1 MTILFIDDDSDDTE
15 LFCEAVNYLASSDF
29 LARMPE
35 PIKCVSC
42 NHSYTAVE
50 LLKNLEELPAYIFLD
65 INMPVMD
72 GKECLIK
79 LKSDPI
85 SSNVPV
91 IMLSTTLRS
100 GDVQKFKALGAVDC
114 IIKPSGFNE
123 VIKILSKYVYNL

>member
-1 MTILFIDDDSDDTE
+1 MALDDMTILFIDDDSDDTE

-79 LKSDPI
+79 LKSDRSQIYQHPLVP
-85 SSNVPV
+85 SRKQRPLPDVPV
-91 IMLSTTLRS
+91 R
-100 GDVQKFKALGAVDC
+100 
-114 IIKPSGFNE
+114 
-123 VIKILSKYVYNL
+123 